1 MVGGLPAGAAQEPFS
16 GLALLVHRI
25 AGTRDIVWSVRDGEI
40 CGIQDER
47 EQP

>member
-25 AGTRDIVWSVRDGEI
+25 AGTRDIFGAVREGET